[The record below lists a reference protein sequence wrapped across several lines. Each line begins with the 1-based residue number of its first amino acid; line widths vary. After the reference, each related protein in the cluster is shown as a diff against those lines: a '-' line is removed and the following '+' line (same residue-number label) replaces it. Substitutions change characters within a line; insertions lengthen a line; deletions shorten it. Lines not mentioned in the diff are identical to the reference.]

1 MLRSA
6 YILCSHMVNERVIR
20 LERAIKFMWFLAAL
34 GAVLFTEQFFTN
46 IGQSVAAYTNT
57 RLSNDLLTL
66 YGLIFGALIVVISL
80 IAPRGELIKKP
91 QNKEKFNQELD
102 RLLLIEG
109 LTLLFILTNVGSYF
123 PDVYYAYLALF
134 VGIQLISLPI
144 LIFSVSAILMR
155 LRLFFLV

>member
-1 MLRSA
+1 
-6 YILCSHMVNERVIR
+6 MVNERVIR
-20 LERAIKFMWFLAAL
+20 LERGIKFMWFLAAL
-34 GAVLFTEQFFTN
+34 GAGLFTEQFFMS

-66 YGLIFGALIVVISL
+66 YVLIFGALIVVIAL

-91 QNKEKFNQELD
+91 QDKEKFNQELD

-109 LTLLFILTNVGSYF
+109 LTLLFILANVGSYF

-134 VGIQLISLPI
+134 VGIQLISVPI